1 VQITPHIEGIG
12 EVAMGVAAAIGAP
25 VAGVIAAIGGIPTL
39 SMTGA
44 SVALFVL
51 AFVSQAMRRGL
62 GRGSL
67 P

>member
-1 VQITPHIEGIG
+1 M
-12 EVAMGVAAAIGAP
+12 AMGVAAAVGAP
-25 VAGVIAAIGGIPTL
+25 VAGVIAAIGGIPAL